1 MYALGLLC
9 TYVRI
14 YVCIW
19 RSKGSKT
26 GLGKKTKQNK
36 PVSSGILFWQSLFQ
50 GASKHPLWPGVSRF
64 EERTLAGSF
73 IRDLAI
79 FIWSSLHLAVSSLF
93 PHWAATPSET
103 IVFSLKKKNHSLLF
117 NLILIRPDHRCH
129 QISLENK
136 SFATLNQ
143 TSESNIW
150 SLSVTIFVCACVRAS
165 VCMCEC
171 VRAVSKSNLSI
182 LLSRFDFFLTL
193 LREVL

>member
-103 IVFSLKKKNHSLLF
+103 IVFSLKKK
-117 NLILIRPDHRCH
+117 
-129 QISLENK
+129 K
-136 SFATLNQ
+136 SFSSLQ
-143 TSESNIW
+143 SDPDPSW
-150 SLSVTIFVCACVRAS
+150 SSLPP
-165 VCMCEC
+165 
-171 VRAVSKSNLSI
+171 NLSRKQK
-182 LLSRFDFFLTL
+182 LCYS
-193 LREVL
+193 